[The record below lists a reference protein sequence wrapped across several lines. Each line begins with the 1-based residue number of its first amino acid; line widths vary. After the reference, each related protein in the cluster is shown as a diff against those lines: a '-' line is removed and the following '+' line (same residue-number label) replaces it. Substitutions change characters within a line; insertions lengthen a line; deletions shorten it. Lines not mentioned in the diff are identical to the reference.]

1 MYAAYFRVSAFLLS
15 LPLLLSSSSR
25 VSTHDARQIRIS
37 IADSPSLP
45 VLAVSWRISVSLPL
59 DLFRAPISRSDGQP
73 SEGCPAFAASTR
85 LPWNRKAT
93 PGQLAAL
100 ETHIHDV
107 TVVFR
112 SAKLSPKNVCL
123 RSNSDLFFLFPTFL
137 LSELRHAPHATG
149 QPH

>member
-1 MYAAYFRVSAFLLS
+1 MSRYQSVLRVIGNLPGPRFYRGSMGKELEVNVCSIFPRFRFSAFLLS

-73 SEGCPAFAASTR
+73 SKGCPAFAASTR

-93 PGQLAAL
+93 PG
-100 ETHIHDV
+100 
-107 TVVFR
+107 
-112 SAKLSPKNVCL
+112 SPG
-123 RSNSDLFFLFPTFL
+123 NSLP
-137 LSELRHAPHATG
+137 LRHTSMMS
-149 QPH
+149 Q